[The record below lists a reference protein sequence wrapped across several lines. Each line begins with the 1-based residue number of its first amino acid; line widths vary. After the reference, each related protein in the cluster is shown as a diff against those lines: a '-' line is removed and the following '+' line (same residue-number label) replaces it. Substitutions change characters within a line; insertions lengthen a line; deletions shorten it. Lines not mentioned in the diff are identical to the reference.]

1 MIFPQNSII
10 KFAQLF
16 AAIFFC
22 TFNIL
27 AANVVETVQYRF
39 ESFTTDN
46 GLPQNGVR
54 GIAQTPDGY
63 LWFTTFDGLVRFDGL
78 KFSVFD
84 KNNSQGIS
92 SNRFSLLKAEN
103 DGSLIV
109 GTEENWLTI
118 YREGVFKSY
127 NSADGLPIGLVQ
139 DFAKNKHGEFYAAT
153 TAGNFYFRNES
164 FVPVPDDENPN
175 LGRFYLAPSGNLW
188 LYNEIGLSQISP
200 DGSETFYPIKT
211 ELYNNYFS
219 GIKLFEDSLG
229 NLWFGDLNGVYCLKN
244 GEIKSF
250 SVADG
255 VPKRMG
261 MRPFLEDSD
270 GSIWFASALP
280 WIEGV
285 GVVRFK
291 DGKFTAFGK
300 QNGLSSNFV
309 ANLFKDHEG
318 TIWVT
323 TDKGLNSLQKQ
334 FVKSYSTADGLI
346 NNEVYPLLQ
355 TRNGDIYIGTMQG
368 LSKFRD
374 GSFENLSLKNEKGDK
389 ISVTS
394 LYEDNLGR
402 LWIGVVGDLYILEND
417 NFKSVSGFKKITVW
431 AINNDREG
439 NIWVGSEKGLFK
451 FRDDEIVAKYST
463 VNGLPSDDVKMIYED
478 SSGAIWFGTYGG
490 LVKFENGVFN
500 TFTTAEGLASNSVRT
515 IYQDREQT
523 LWIGTYDGGLSR
535 FRDGNFFN
543 FTMESGLFNNGVFQ
557 IFEDDNRNF
566 WISSNKGI
574 YRVNKN
580 ELEDFADGKIAKI
593 NSIAYGKQDGMLNTE
608 CNGGR
613 QPAGLK
619 SADGKFWFPTQD
631 GIAVLNPKDV
641 SFNKHPPSVQIENV
655 LIERENVAFN
665 DGITLQAND
674 NNLEIRYTGITFIKP
689 EQVKFRYRIEGL
701 DENWT
706 NVAKLRDVYF
716 PFLPAGEYTF
726 RVIAANSDG
735 VWNEQ
740 GATLAIKVLPQ
751 FWQTWWFLFLTIF
764 LVGCVAYFIYRR
776 RIGALQK
783 ANFAKETFARQ
794 LIDSQEN
801 ERRRIAAEL
810 HDSLGQSLILIK
822 NWALLAL
829 RTEQK
834 QTSAKANLVEIS
846 ETASDAIKEVREI
859 AYNLGPF
866 QLERLGLR
874 NTIIEMI
881 EKVGD
886 ASTIKFTSEI
896 DEIDGIFAKGSE
908 VNIFRIVQE
917 AINNIVKHSAASE
930 ANLRIE
936 KDFSQIILTISDNG
950 KGFVAETS
958 DKNRGFGL
966 LGMTERVNLLKG
978 EFSIKSEA
986 GSWTVVRVVL
996 PSAFQSMTKAKL

>member
-22 TFNIL
+22 TFNIW

-54 GIAQTPDGY
+54 GIAQTPNGY

-92 SNRFSLLKAEN
+92 SNRFSLLRVEN
-103 DGSLIV
+103 DGSLIA
-109 GTEENWLTI
+109 GTEENWLTT
-118 YREGVFKSY
+118 YRDGVFKSF
-127 NSADGLPIGLVQ
+127 NSADGLPTGIIQ
-139 DFAKNKHGEFYAAT
+139 DFAKNRFGEFYIAT
-153 TAGNFYFRNES
+153 TAGNSYFRNES
-164 FVPVPDDENPN
+164 FAPVPDDENPN
-175 LGRFYLAPSGNLW
+175 RGRFYLAPSGNLW
-188 LYNEIGLSQISP
+188 LYKETGLSQIST
-200 DGSETFYPIKT
+200 DGSETFYPLKT
-211 ELYNNYFS
+211 EFYNNYFS
-219 GIKLFEDSLG
+219 GIKLFEDSSG
-229 NLWFGDLNGVYCLKN
+229 NLWFGDLNGVYYLKN
-244 GEIKSF
+244 GEIKKYIT
-250 SVADG
+250 ADG
-255 VPKRMG
+255 VPNRMSL
-261 MRPFLEDSD
+261 RPFLEDGD

-291 DGKFTAFGK
+291 DGKFKAFGK

-309 ANLFKDHEG
+309 ANLFKDREG

-334 FVKSYSTADGLI
+334 FVKSYSTAEGLI
-346 NNEVYPLLQ
+346 SNEVYPLLQ

-368 LSKFRD
+368 LSKFRN
-374 GSFENLSLKNEKGDK
+374 GSFENLPHRNEKGDK

-394 LYEDNLGR
+394 LYEDRLGR
-402 LWIGVVGDLYILEND
+402 LWIGVVGDLYILENGRL
-417 NFKSVSGFKKITVW
+417 KSVSGFNKITVW

-451 FRDDEIVAKYST
+451 FHDDEIIAKYST
-463 VNGLPSDDVKMIYED
+463 ANGLPSDDVKMIYED

-490 LVKFENGVFN
+490 LARLDNGEFK
-500 TFTTAEGLASNSVRT
+500 TFTTVEGLTSNSVRT
-515 IYQDREQT
+515 IYEDSERT

-535 FRDGNFFN
+535 FRDGKFFN
-543 FTMESGLFNNGVFQ
+543 FTMESGLFSNGVFQ

-574 YRVNKN
+574 YRVSKTQ
-580 ELEDFADGKIAKI
+580 LEDFADGKIAKI

-613 QPAGLK
+613 QPAGIK

-631 GIAVLNPKDV
+631 GVAVLNPNDV
-641 SFNKHPPSVQIENV
+641 SFNSNPPSVQIENV
-655 LIERENVAFN
+655 LIERENVEFH
-665 DGITLQAND
+665 DGITLRAND
-674 NNLEIRYTGITFIKP
+674 NNLEIRHTGITFIKP

-706 NVAKLRDVYF
+706 DVSTLREVYF

-764 LVGCVAYFIYRR
+764 LICCVAYFAYRR

-822 NWALLAL
+822 NWALLGL
-829 RTEQK
+829 RAEQK
-834 QTSAKANLVEIS
+834 QTSAKGNLVEIS

-866 QLERLGLR
+866 QLERLGLK

-881 EKVGD
+881 QKVGD
-886 ASTIKFTSEI
+886 SSTIKFTSEI
-896 DEIDGIFAKGSE
+896 DEIDGIFAKDSE

-917 AINNIVKHSAASE
+917 AINNIVKHSAANA

-936 KDFSQIILTISDNG
+936 KEVSQIILTISDDG
-950 KGFVAETS
+950 KGFFAETS

-966 LGMTERVNLLKG
+966 LGMNERVNLLKG

-986 GSWTVVRVVL
+986 GSGTIVRVVL
-996 PSAFQSMTKAKL
+996 SF